1 MATTPLNSPSRSG
14 APSEFSIEAAL
25 REIDSQLSQASD
37 RANERE
43 FFYALGDHL
52 RRLHAQA
59 RIHHAAGFR
68 RGEMDASISPPP
80 EQAETLKRL
89 ERERPQILGD
99 LDRLIRASEF
109 MADASLED
117 RDVFVLRV
125 KELMAMIR
133 RHHAEEDR
141 LFFLSVWRDT
151 GGES

>member
-1 MATTPLNSPSRSG
+1 MATAPLDSLSHDGSPG
-14 APSEFSIEAAL
+14 ELSIEAAL
-25 REIDSQLSQASD
+25 RAIESRLSPTSD
-37 RANERE
+37 RFNERR
-43 FFYALGDHL
+43 FFTALGDDL
-52 RRLHAQA
+52 RRLHAQT

-68 RGEMDASISPPP
+68 RGDLDASINPPP

-89 ERERPQILGD
+89 ECERRQILGD

-109 MADASLED
+109 VVDASLED

-125 KELMAMIR
+125 KELLAMMR

-141 LFFLSVWRDT
+141 LFFLAVWRDT